1 MTQLSLWKSR
11 NGCPME
17 RGQWRPRARAG
28 GGRPHPWGGCC
39 RCHSEAEPRMALAFR
54 LQVRGEGQRGPAGTA
69 ATALWPTPVA
79 LQAASSLLR
88 SPGRSAPPRAP
99 VGTCPD
105 PNDGVHGSD
114 RRGPSR
120 QLCARAHGAG
130 LKPPRGRQRPHSQA
144 TRPWGACPQRRRC
157 PKSFARSPLPL
168 EVLRALLRGA
178 PRADRGVSDVE
189 MCSGP
194 GASAGLGPGAAAG
207 DQGCGGAT
215 ARPAAHHLLRVWAR
229 VQWVLEL
236 RGISPRVGLGRG
248 ETLLRSRCSNQGA
261 FTRGRAGPEGGREG
275 ARCEAWRGAPAA
287 GSLGM
292 RGARGP
298 VCLPMRLELRRG
310 RSAPTLHPWL
320 QGSGPFL

>member
-54 LQVRGEGQRGPAGTA
+54 LQVRGEGQRGPAGTV

-88 SPGRSAPPRAP
+88 SPGHSAPPRAP
-99 VGTCPD
+99 AGTCPD

-144 TRPWGACPQRRRC
+144 TRPWGGCPQRRRC

-168 EVLRALLRGA
+168 EVLRALL
-178 PRADRGVSDVE
+178 
-189 MCSGP
+189 
-194 GASAGLGPGAAAG
+194 
-207 DQGCGGAT
+207 
-215 ARPAAHHLLRVWAR
+215 
-229 VQWVLEL
+229 
-236 RGISPRVGLGRG
+236 
-248 ETLLRSRCSNQGA
+248 
-261 FTRGRAGPEGGREG
+261 
-275 ARCEAWRGAPAA
+275 
-287 GSLGM
+287 
-292 RGARGP
+292 
-298 VCLPMRLELRRG
+298 
-310 RSAPTLHPWL
+310 
-320 QGSGPFL
+320 